1 MKPTHAHDRNRFGG
15 AATSLLLLLNVIT
28 LAIAILG
35 IWGLNQ
41 RFEAKLA
48 DQKDDFERRIAAIE
62 APPSGLTLADI
73 EPLVDSLLAQFWP
86 EQLESLN
93 DRFGL
98 LDDEFGEIRE
108 LLSPLESLAEQLGE
122 FDRFREQ
129 LDALKLAQIAQ
140 ETWFKTQF
148 DELGDLQGQL
158 FDLQD
163 VIKSLPLN
171 VDTGATGTDLSDIEQ
186 LRELL
191 EQLQV
196 ALPAAM
202 EARNEATARPTVD
215 LNLPDEDAGDSTP
228 APAEDEQVELLI
240 RVLQEVLST
249 MPAEEDAPLV
259 PELAQ
264 PEE

>member
-1 MKPTHAHDRNRFGG
+1 MKPTHTRHRNRFGG

-41 RFEAKLA
+41 RFEAKLTE
-48 DQKDDFERRIAAIE
+48 QKEDFERRIAAIE
-62 APPSGLTLADI
+62 TPPSGLTLADI
-73 EPLVDSLLAQFWP
+73 EPLVDSLLEQFWP

-98 LDDEFGEIRE
+98 LDGEFGEIRE
-108 LLSPLESLAEQLGE
+108 LLTPLESLAEQLGE

-129 LDALKLAQIAQ
+129 LDALKLAQVAQ
-140 ETWFKTQF
+140 EAWFKTQF
-148 DELGDLQGQL
+148 DEIGDLQGQL

-163 VIKSLPLN
+163 VIKTLPLD
-171 VDTGATGTDLSDIEQ
+171 VDTGATGADRSDIEQ

-202 EARNEATARPTVD
+202 EAREDGISQPTVD
-215 LNLPDEDAGDSTP
+215 LDLPEEDAGDATP
-228 APAEDEQVELLI
+228 IPAEDEQVEMLI
-240 RVLQEVLST
+240 QVLQEVLNT
-249 MPAEEDAPLV
+249 MPSEEDTPLV

-264 PEE
+264 PDE